1 MIELRK
7 ITWDNWEECID
18 LEITD
23 EQDNFMASNKYSLA
37 QAYVAMLN
45 DKRPPM
51 TFAIYHNEI
60 MVGFTMFYYQDHE
73 ENDGSDY
80 EEKPCYTL
88 LRFMID
94 KKYQGQGLGKQAMAK
109 ILEYIKTFPHGR
121 AACAHLSYDPKNE
134 AARKLYKSFGFV
146 ETGELTD
153 DGEDAEVV
161 AKLTLTEEK

>member
-7 ITWDNWEECID
+7 ITWDNWEDVMD

-23 EQDNFMASNKYSLA
+23 EQDDFIASNEYSLA
-37 QAYVAMLN
+37 QAYIAMIN

-51 TFAIYHNEI
+51 TFAICNGEDI
-60 MVGFTMFYYQDHE
+60 VGFTMFYFQDEE

-109 ILEYIKTFPHGR
+109 VLDYIKTFPHGK
-121 AACAHLSYDPKNE
+121 ADFVHLSYNPENE
-134 AARKLYKSFGFV
+134 AARMLFRSFGFV
-146 ETGELTD
+146 ETGALTGD
-153 DGEDAEVV
+153 DEDAEVV
-161 AKLTLTEEK
+161 AQLVL